1 MSPETQAT
9 ATGMERRPL
18 PSRFALPLV
27 GDTLAFA
34 SDASGFLA
42 RRARELGPV
51 FEINVFGHPTACFV
65 GPEAFALILDDRN
78 VERTS
83 ANPPHVEAIFN
94 PRAVPFLDGS
104 TQRRRKRLLLKAFTE
119 SALDGYLP
127 TIERV
132 LARYTQRWE
141 DKERFSWVPEINSL
155 GFSIAGALFVG
166 TDPGRDDPEIE
177 EAFGKVAAGILS
189 VPINLP
195 FTPYGQALKARDYL
209 LSIVDRALDAG
220 ERATDGGTNVLGR
233 LQQARDGDDRLG
245 RDELRIETF
254 HFFGAYSAV
263 IGGLSFLV
271 SALGRFPDAADR
283 ARAEVL
289 RETPTGPLTLASL
302 RKLEY
307 LDRFTRE
314 VRRAMPILP
323 LTFFGRV
330 KQEMTFHGVRI
341 PAGHRAIGCIG
352 ATLLDPNTF
361 AEPDRFDPD
370 RWLNPSE
377 PQKRAWVPHGGGN
390 PAEGHR
396 CAGEALADLTMRA
409 LAVHLLR
416 GYQWTFDPGQ
426 DFAPTKD
433 KLFAT
438 PVDGLRVRFS
448 RRSP

>member
-1 MSPETQAT
+1 MPPETQAT
-9 ATGMERRPL
+9 ATAVERRPL

-34 SDASGFLA
+34 RDAGGFLA
-42 RRARELGPV
+42 KRAGELGPV
-51 FEINVFGHPTACFV
+51 FEIHVFGHPTACFV

-83 ANPPHVEAIFN
+83 ANPPHIEAIFN
-94 PRAVPFLDGS
+94 PRSVPFLDGP
-104 TQRRRKRLLLKAFTE
+104 TQRRRKRLLLQAFSQ

-127 TIERV
+127 IIERV
-132 LARYTQRWE
+132 VARYVQRWQE
-141 DKERFSWVPEINSL
+141 KAHFSWVPELNSL

-166 TDPGRDDPEIE
+166 SDPARDDSEIE
-177 EAFGKVAAGILS
+177 EAFGKVAAGLLS
-189 VPINLP
+189 VPVNLP
-195 FTPYGQALKARDYL
+195 FTRYGQALKARDYL
-209 LSIVDRALDAG
+209 LTIVDRALDAG
-220 ERATDGGTNVLGR
+220 ERATFGGTNVLGR
-233 LQQARDGDDRLG
+233 LQQARDGDDKLG

-271 SALGRFPDAADR
+271 SALGRFPEAAIR

-289 RETPTGPLTLASL
+289 REAPSGPLTLASL

-307 LDRFTRE
+307 LERFTKE

-330 KQEMTFHGVRI
+330 KREMIFQDVRI
-341 PAGHRAIGCIG
+341 PVGHRAIGCIG
-352 ATLLDPNTF
+352 ATLLDPRTF
-361 AEPDRFDPD
+361 PDPDRFDPD

-377 PQKRAWVPHGGGN
+377 QQKRAWVPHGGGN
-390 PAEGHR
+390 PADGHR
-396 CAGEALADLTMRA
+396 CAGEALAQLMMQA
-409 LAVHLLR
+409 LGVHLLR
-416 GYQWTFDPGQ
+416 SSEWTFDPGQ
-426 DFAPTKD
+426 SFAPTKA

-448 RRSP
+448 RR

>member
-1 MSPETQAT
+1 VVGRASLVRRVNTQK
-9 ATGMERRPL
+9 PL

-34 SDASGFLA
+34 RDASGFLA
-42 RRARELGPV
+42 KRAGELGPV

-65 GPEAFALILDDRN
+65 GPQAFALILDDSN

-94 PRAVPFLDGS
+94 PRAVPFLDGAA
-104 TQRRRKRLLLKAFTE
+104 QRRRKRLLLQAFSE

-127 TIERV
+127 IIDQV
-132 LARYTQRWE
+132 VARYTRRWE
-141 DKERFSWVPEINSL
+141 EKERFTWVPEINSL

-166 TDPGRDDPEIE
+166 SDPARDDPVIE
-177 EAFGKVAAGILS
+177 DAFGKVAAGLLS
-189 VPINLP
+189 IPVNLP
-195 FTPYGQALKARDYL
+195 FTRYGQALKARDSL

-220 ERATDGGTNVLGR
+220 EQATFGGTNVLGR
-233 LQQARDGDDRLG
+233 LQQAREGDDRLG

-263 IGGLSFLV
+263 IGGLAFLV
-271 SALGRFPDAADR
+271 SALGRFSEAASR

-289 RETPTGPLTLASL
+289 REAPTGPLTLAML

-323 LTFFGRV
+323 LTFFGKV
-330 KQEMTFHGVRI
+330 KREMTFQGLRI
-341 PAGHRAIGCIG
+341 PVGHRAIGCIG
-352 ATLLDPNTF
+352 ATLLDPSTF
-361 AEPDRFDPD
+361 ADPERFDPD
-370 RWLNPSE
+370 RWVNPSE
-377 PQKRAWVPHGGGN
+377 AQKRAWVPHGGGN
-390 PAEGHR
+390 PADGHR
-396 CAGEALADLTMRA
+396 CAGETLAHLMMKA

-426 DFAPTKD
+426 DFAPTRD

-438 PVDGLRVRFS
+438 PVGGLRVRFS
-448 RRSP
+448 RRSA